1 MNDGQVKVAQ
11 MGVNAQAFATSKVSL
26 FNHSPAM
33 AVDTKFADTRTKL
46 DSAITAL
53 GGRQA
58 IQQGG
63 GFGEGTGAK
72 STSWHDLEELLRD
85 ANRTAGAIAEEHS
98 KPAIMDRFRMPH
110 GSGDEG
116 LKTKARAMAQ
126 GILDLGLD
134 AEFAAHGMGPV
145 ASTTLLTAAHEFEGS
160 QGEQGTALA
169 SQAGATAAIPGFLK
183 QIKGAVKTFDSIFHN
198 MFKGDPE
205 TLGAWKTASHVEKVA
220 VKKKKVVNVSMPA
233 GALTPAHA

>member
-11 MGVNAQAFATSKVSL
+11 MGVNAQAFATSKASL
-26 FNHSPAM
+26 FNNKT
-33 AVDTKFADTRTKL
+33 AVDTKFADTKTKL
-46 DSAITAL
+46 DTAITAL
-53 GGRQA
+53 GGKEA
-58 IQQGG
+58 IQMSG

-72 STSWHDLEELLRD
+72 STSRHDLEELLRD
-85 ANRTAGAIAEEHS
+85 ANRTAGAIAEEQQ
-98 KPAIMDRFRMPH
+98 KPEIMDRFRMPH
-110 GSGDEG
+110 GSGDEE
-116 LKTKARAMAQ
+116 LKTKARSMAQ

-145 ASTTLLTAAHEFEGS
+145 ASTTLLTAADAFEDS
-160 QGEQGTALA
+160 EGEQGTALA

-198 MFKGDPE
+198 VFKGDPE

-233 GALTPAHA
+233 GALAPAHA